1 MKKIIKNVYFIG
13 DSGCS
18 VYLVDSESNDGL
30 VLIDCGMSIDLIK
43 GINNIDLE
51 PKNIKHCIITHCHID
66 HIGACYDLNNFLNKN
81 IRFYAHDLDGDAIEE
96 SNHDEKTA
104 ASWYGVNYKP
114 IKLEKR
120 FTKALEVLK
129 LGNYDFQCIHTPGHT
144 PGSIS
149 ILLEI
154 DDKKILFGQDIHG
167 PFMKAFGS
175 NLDNYVKSMERL
187 LNLNADILCEGHFGI
202 FQPAE
207 KVYEYIKG
215 YMEQY
220 KY

>member
-1 MKKIIKNVYFIG
+1 MKKVVKNVYFIG
-13 DSGCS
+13 ESGCS
-18 VYLVDSESNDGL
+18 IFLVDTNSEDGL
-30 VLIDCGMSIDLIK
+30 VLIDCGMSIDTIK
-43 GINNIDLE
+43 NIAKFGLE
-51 PKNIKHCIITHCHID
+51 PRNIKHCIITHCHID
-66 HIGACYDLNNFLNKN
+66 HIGACYDLNTFLNKN

-104 ASWYGVNYKP
+104 ASWYGVDYKP

-120 FTKALEVLK
+120 FKKDLEVLK
-129 LGNYDFQCIHTPGHT
+129 FGNYDFQCIHTPGHT

-149 ILLEI
+149 VFLKIA
-154 DDKKILFGQDIHG
+154 DKKVLFGQDIHG

-175 NLDNYVKSMERL
+175 NLDDYVKSMERL

-215 YMEQY
+215 YLEQY
-220 KY
+220 K